1 MSCEPN
7 PAPQTLNVLNK
18 KLVFCFLVKIQRRLD
33 TILGVGTILRRTKVA
48 EGLYAPSLKL
58 CPEPPAS
65 PGLRPRGCVQL
76 LLQTF
81 VVWLKC

>member
-1 MSCEPN
+1 MSCEPH
-7 PAPQTLNVLNK
+7 PTPQTLNVLNK

-33 TILGVGTILRRTKVA
+33 TILRWVQYYVARRSP

-65 PGLRPRGCVQL
+65 PGPRPRACVQL
-76 LLQTF
+76 PLQTF